1 MENAVK
7 ALLIAAAVIIAIV
20 LITLGMNLLNT
31 GSEQIDNVDFS
42 EYEINQ
48 FNDKFKKFEG
58 ASVSGSEVNTLI
70 TTVFNH
76 NNQQEDKSTKVAVEV
91 TGSGEATDKAADI
104 SVDTDATSTTSP
116 NKVATGYRYKVTC
129 EYSKSSK
136 LINKIKVETIENQ

>member
-58 ASVSGSEVNTLI
+58 TSVSGSEVNTLI

-76 NNQQEDKSTKVAVEV
+76 NNQQEDKSTRVQLVVE
-91 TGSGEATDKAADI
+91 GSGEPNGGADI
-104 SVDTDATSTTSP
+104 GVEDTSTASP
-116 NKVATGYRYKVTC
+116 KKVATGYRYTVTC
-129 EYSKSSK
+129 EYSASSK
-136 LINKIKVETIENQ
+136 LITKITVKTNGDTQ

>member
-42 EYEINQ
+42 EYEIEQ
-48 FNDKFKKFEG
+48 FNGKFRKFEG
-58 ASVSGSEVNTLI
+58 ESVSGSEVNTLI

-76 NNQQEDKSTKVAVEV
+76 NNQQEDASTRVKLTV
-91 TGSGEATDKAADI
+91 TGAGAGEDGVTIETTD
-104 SVDTDATSTTSP
+104 TSTSSP
-116 NKVATGYRYKVTC
+116 KKVATGYRYKVEC
-129 EYSKSSK
+129 VYSSSSK
-136 LINKIKVETIENQ
+136 LITEIKVTTK

>member
-58 ASVSGSEVNTLI
+58 TSVSGSEVNTLI

-76 NNQQEDKSTKVAVEV
+76 NNQQEDESTQVKLTVDLKQD
-91 TGSGEATDKAADI
+91 GSDFNIEKGT
-104 SVDTDATSTTSP
+104 TSSASP
-116 NKVATGYRYKVTC
+116 NKVPTGYRYTVKCT
-129 EYSKSSK
+129 YDTASK
-136 LINKIKVETIENQ
+136 LISEIAVTQN